1 MEHRLLELLEIGL
14 IDYWDA
20 LFHPVPGQC
29 MNNLKN
35 AGARTSSSKTEQ
47 HHRLTFKNLAGA
59 FIVLLVGIDLS
70 LLAFVYELIM
80 ASRNRIAV

>member
-59 FIVLLVGIDLS
+59 FIVLLVGIGLS